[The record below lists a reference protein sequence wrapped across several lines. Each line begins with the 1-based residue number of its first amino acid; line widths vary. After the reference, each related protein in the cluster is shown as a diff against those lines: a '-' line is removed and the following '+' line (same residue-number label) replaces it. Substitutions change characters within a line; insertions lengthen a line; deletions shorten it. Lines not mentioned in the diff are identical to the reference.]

1 MGRGGEGGGRDGG
14 GGHRTNL
21 LSFPQ
26 ENAAPCYAKRARR
39 AQASAGPA
47 SSPERRPGV
56 AGGALA
62 ARRAA
67 PRAYLPHV

>member
-1 MGRGGEGGGRDGG
+1 MGRGDEGGGRD

-26 ENAAPCYAKRARR
+26 ENAAPSFRQTGWR
-39 AQASAGPA
+39 AQASARPA